1 MEQEELVRQITEAVW
16 KELDVRRCADGSI
29 CTDCGMCV
37 QKNLPLTN
45 AMIEAGA
52 SRISAVPGT
61 VPASRELA
69 KLIDHTY
76 LKPEATES
84 DIRRVCE
91 EARQYGFASVCVN
104 PYWVPLCAEL
114 LKDTDVKVCTVIGF
128 PLGATTTEAKVCE
141 ARDALA
147 KGATEFDMVINI
159 GALKSDRFR
168 DVYEDIRAV
177 VNAVAPHK
185 VKVIIETALLTDE
198 EKVEACAIAKEAGA
212 HFVKTSTGF
221 AKGGATV
228 EDVRLMK
235 AVVGEEMEVKAS
247 GGVRDYKT
255 ALEMIKAG
263 ATRIG
268 ASAGV
273 AIVQGK
279 SGKEGY

>member
-1 MEQEELVRQITEAVW
+1 MDKEEIVKEIVEVVW
-16 KELDVRRCADGSI
+16 KELETHRCADGSI

-37 QKNLPLTN
+37 EKNLPVTN
-45 AMIEAGA
+45 AVIEAGA

-61 VPASRELA
+61 VPASREIA
-69 KLIDHTY
+69 KLIDHTF
-76 LKPEATES
+76 LKPEGTEK
-84 DIRRVCE
+84 DIRRLCE
-91 EARQYGFASVCVN
+91 EAKQYGFASVCVN
-104 PYWVPLCAEL
+104 PYWVPLCAEML
-114 LKDTDVKVCTVIGF
+114 AGTDVKVCTVIGF
-128 PLGATTTEAKVCE
+128 PLGATTTETKAFEAKK
-141 ARDALA
+141 ALED
-147 KGATEFDMVINI
+147 GATEFDMVINI
-159 GALKSDRFR
+159 GALKSDRFE
-168 DVYEDIRAV
+168 DVYRDIKAV
-177 VNAVAPHK
+177 VDAVAPHT

-255 ALEMIKAG
+255 ALEMVKAG

-279 SGKEGY
+279 TGTESY